1 MSLASEFKDFA
12 MRGNVVDLAV
22 GVIIGTA
29 FGKIVASLVA
39 DVIMPP
45 IGVLTGGVDFTDM
58 GISIKGAVMDGTTVV
73 TPEVV
78 IAYGKFINEV
88 FTFTIVAF
96 AVFMMIRALN
106 KMQKKKEE
114 APAAPAAP
122 PEPSKEEKLLTD
134 IRDLLKS
141 QAK

>member
-1 MSLASEFKDFA
+1 MIKEFKEFVT
-12 MRGNVVDLAV
+12 RGNVLDLAV
-22 GVIIGTA
+22 AVIIGGA

-39 DVIMPP
+39 DVFMPP

-58 GISIKGAVMDGTTVV
+58 SVSIKDAVMDGTTVV
-73 TPEVV
+73 SPEVV
-78 IAYGKFINEV
+78 ISYGKFINEV

-106 KMQKKKEE
+106 KVQKKAE
-114 APAAPAAP
+114 AAPAAP
-122 PEPSKEEKLLTD
+122 SKEELLLTD